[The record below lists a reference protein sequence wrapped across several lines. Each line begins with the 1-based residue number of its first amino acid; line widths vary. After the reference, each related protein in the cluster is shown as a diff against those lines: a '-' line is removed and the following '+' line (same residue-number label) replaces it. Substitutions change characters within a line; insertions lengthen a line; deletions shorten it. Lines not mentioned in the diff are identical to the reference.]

1 MKNFNLTPYNLLKI
15 ATLTLCL
22 CLFTILVFAQKQEN
36 NAPRKKSPQE
46 IAYEYYTTGNL
57 LTKQKKYDD
66 AINSYLEALKINEN
80 YVEAIFGIAQ
90 AKFLKIDLESSLQ
103 TYNEGIELT
112 EKLIKDHET
121 KANIKKILNEN
132 NAAKI
137 ETDEA
142 NRLKTILAEAYYQRG
157 NLKSFLNDKS
167 GGCQD
172 IRKAKEL
179 GYLKIHEALKNICGE
194 E

>member
-1 MKNFNLTPYNLLKI
+1 
-15 ATLTLCL
+15 
-22 CLFTILVFAQKQEN
+22 
-36 NAPRKKSPQE
+36 
-46 IAYEYYTTGNL
+46 
-57 LTKQKKYDD
+57 
-66 AINSYLEALKINEN
+66 
-80 YVEAIFGIAQ
+80 
-90 AKFLKIDLESSLQ
+90 
-103 TYNEGIELT
+103 
-112 EKLIKDHET
+112 LIKDHET

-137 ETDEA
+137 ELDEA

-157 NLKSFLNDKS
+157 NLKAFLEDKS